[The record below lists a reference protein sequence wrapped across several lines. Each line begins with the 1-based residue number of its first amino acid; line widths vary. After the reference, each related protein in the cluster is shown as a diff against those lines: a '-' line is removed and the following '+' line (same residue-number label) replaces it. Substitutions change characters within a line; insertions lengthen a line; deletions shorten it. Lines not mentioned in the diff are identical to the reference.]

1 MYCIL
6 GPRMQYVMDIIMA
19 GLYPV
24 NMDMGVLVICMGHMD
39 CVPKYFM
46 KAGTRTKNTQ
56 RMLYFWKTD
65 VSRISNMAFP
75 HKFST
80 KKIPHRQTIST
91 KSCPPKSSHLYNDE
105 LAQFTLSS
113 SSQLW
118 KICFLYWAM
127 QYCQRCTCQGKR
139 TENVKA
145 IAETVESENTK
156 YSWDSFCWKITQF
169 FTEVE
174 KIDNCEVWCSWARL
188 FAAHWILCLHC
199 WLVVDIMRTIMRAA
213 PAPNPGKLATCTMSF
228 CINRWIQMGSQDNAQ
243 TILLAG
249 KYSELMA
256 TKVNL
261 TFEGTDITSTS
272 CWRKPKVWQVFG

>member
-1 MYCIL
+1 
-6 GPRMQYVMDIIMA
+6 
-19 GLYPV
+19 
-24 NMDMGVLVICMGHMD
+24 
-39 CVPKYFM
+39 
-46 KAGTRTKNTQ
+46 
-56 RMLYFWKTD
+56 
-65 VSRISNMAFP
+65 
-75 HKFST
+75 
-80 KKIPHRQTIST
+80 
-91 KSCPPKSSHLYNDE
+91 
-105 LAQFTLSS
+105 
-113 SSQLW
+113 
-118 KICFLYWAM
+118 M

-272 CWRKPKVWQVFG
+272 CWRKPKVWQVFGERCSSSLVHLSSFQRLLLPS

>member
-1 MYCIL
+1 MMISIMYCIL

-113 SSQLW
+113 SSQ
-118 KICFLYWAM
+118 KSVFSTGQCNIV
-127 QYCQRCTCQGKR
+127 RG
-139 TENVKA
+139 
-145 IAETVESENTK
+145 
-156 YSWDSFCWKITQF
+156 
-169 FTEVE
+169 
-174 KIDNCEVWCSWARL
+174 
-188 FAAHWILCLHC
+188 AHAKE
-199 WLVVDIMRTIMRAA
+199 R
-213 PAPNPGKLATCTMSF
+213 
-228 CINRWIQMGSQDNAQ
+228 
-243 TILLAG
+243 
-249 KYSELMA
+249 ELRM
-256 TKVNL
+256 
-261 TFEGTDITSTS
+261 
-272 CWRKPKVWQVFG
+272 

>member
-127 QYCQRCTCQGKR
+127 QYCQRCTHMPRKENWECKSNCRDCGKW
-139 TENVKA
+139 
-145 IAETVESENTK
+145 K
-156 YSWDSFCWKITQF
+156 YQIQLGQF
-169 FTEVE
+169 LL
-174 KIDNCEVWCSWARL
+174 K
-188 FAAHWILCLHC
+188 
-199 WLVVDIMRTIMRAA
+199 
-213 PAPNPGKLATCTMSF
+213 
-228 CINRWIQMGSQDNAQ
+228 DNAIFHRSRKKWQ
-243 TILLAG
+243 LWGMMLLSKAVCCSLNIVLALLVG
-249 KYSELMA
+249 RWYNENDNESR
-256 TKVNL
+256 
-261 TFEGTDITSTS
+261 S
-272 CWRKPKVWQVFG
+272 CPQSR